1 MADTTR
7 LMEIYKTILAD
18 VLNNQ
23 NLQEH
28 LDNVEGSIAEVD
40 DLIATAK
47 QNNQKTEGYE
57 VLKNEL
63 YFLKYQILE
72 RL

>member
-1 MADTTR
+1 
-7 LMEIYKTILAD
+7 MEIYKAILAD
-18 VLNNQ
+18 VLDNQ

-47 QNNQKTEGYE
+47 QNGQKTEGYE
-57 VLKNEL
+57 TFKNEL

>member
-7 LMEIYKTILAD
+7 LMEIYKAILAD
-18 VLNNQ
+18 VLDNQ

-47 QNNQKTEGYE
+47 QNLSMEDTCC
-57 VLKNEL
+57 
-63 YFLKYQILE
+63 
-72 RL
+72 RR